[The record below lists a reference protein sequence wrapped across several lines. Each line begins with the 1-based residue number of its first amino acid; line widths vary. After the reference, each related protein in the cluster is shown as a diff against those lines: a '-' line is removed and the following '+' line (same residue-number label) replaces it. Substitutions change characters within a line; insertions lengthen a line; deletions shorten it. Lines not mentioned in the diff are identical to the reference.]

1 MRPTQASIVL
11 EELGIPYKAEI
22 VDITKNTQ
30 KEDWCGCVS
39 PVSSTS
45 LTIDGLR

>member
-22 VDITKNTQ
+22 IDISKNTQ
-30 KEDWCGCVS
+30 KEEWWAVACVPIS
-39 PVSSTS
+39 S
-45 LTIDGLR
+45 LTMDEC